1 VLAMPQRTYE
11 EGGVMRR
18 CKTNNGFAGV
28 KLGGHRGCDT
38 LAPLDIRTVL
48 HASGFTHGFCEGA
61 N

>member
-1 VLAMPQRTYE
+1 MCK
-11 EGGVMRR
+11 
-18 CKTNNGFAGV
+18 CKTNNVFTGV
-28 KLGGHRGCDT
+28 KLGGDRGCDT